1 MFAFSGF
8 YLKLENQ
15 LFKFLMAYNLEE
27 KIEVRIV
34 YYTSLITFL
43 SYTREIIAHWENKL
57 DVWHIY

>member
-43 SYTREIIAHWENKL
+43 SYTREIIAH
-57 DVWHIY
+57 

>member
-34 YYTSLITFL
+34 SLLHFFNHFFILYKGNYSTL
-43 SYTREIIAHWENKL
+43 RK
-57 DVWHIY
+57 